1 MVYDLSNLNT
11 RCLIQKKYEVNIM
24 WIMIIL
30 FMAVDIMFVWS
41 LMRVASITD
50 DQSERWAMEHG
61 KDGRN
66 G

>member
-1 MVYDLSNLNT
+1 
-11 RCLIQKKYEVNIM
+11 M

-66 G
+66 R